1 MRLLFRDKR
10 LAWVQT
16 TRAAAETRLPIAVI
30 ASAQRKLLQLEAA
43 PDEMTLRGLAGLRYE
58 KLRGDREGQH
68 SVRLNDQWR
77 LIFLLHDTTTPPTI
91 EILEIADYH

>member
-1 MRLLFRDKR
+1 MRVVFRDKR
-10 LAWVQT
+10 LAWIRT
-16 TRAAAETRLPIAVI
+16 RRAAAETRLPIAVI
-30 ASAQRKLLQLEAA
+30 VSCQRKLVQLDAA

-68 SVRLNDQWR
+68 SIRLNDQWR

-91 EILEIADYH
+91 EVLEIVDYH

>member
-1 MRLLFRDKR
+1 MRLVFRDKR
-10 LAWVQT
+10 LAWVRT
-16 TRAAAETRLPIAVI
+16 KRAAAETRLPIAVI

-43 PDEMTLRGLAGLRYE
+43 PDGMTLRGLVGLRYE

>member
-1 MRLLFRDKR
+1 MKVVFRDKR
-10 LAWVQT
+10 LAWIRT

-30 ASAQRKLLQLEAA
+30 ASCQKKLFVLENA
-43 PDEMTLRGLAGLRYE
+43 PDERTLRGLVSLRYE

-77 LIFLLHDTTTPPTI
+77 LIFILHESTPPTI
-91 EILEIADYH
+91 EVLEIVDYH